1 MSGRKGEITP
11 WAWVSTLYFAEAMPY
26 VAVMTLSVL
35 MYKVMGI
42 SNSEIAFYTSW
53 LYLPWVIKP
62 LWSPF
67 VDLFRTKRWW
77 IIATE
82 ALIAVGLA
90 CVAFTLPGAWFFR
103 LSLAFFWL
111 TAFVSATHDIAADG
125 FYMLALT
132 PHQQAFYVGIRST
145 FYRIATIAAQ
155 GGLVAVAWAIGE
167 SGVSVAMSWA
177 IVMGI
182 ISACFFI
189 FAVYHSRVLPR
200 PAIDRP
206 AEGITVRNAGKEFL
220 RTFATFFRKPQAL
233 AGILFMLLYR
243 VPEAQLVKLINPFL
257 VDGRDAGGLGLSTGE
272 VGLVYGTV
280 GVIGLTVGGIVGGIV
295 TARGGLKNGFGL
307 WHGVYLSHV
316 PHSAIWHGRSLH
328 RLLQYV
334 PA

>member
-1 MSGRKGEITP
+1 
-11 WAWVSTLYFAEAMPY
+11 
-26 VAVMTLSVL
+26 
-35 MYKVMGI
+35 
-42 SNSEIAFYTSW
+42 
-53 LYLPWVIKP
+53 
-62 LWSPF
+62 
-67 VDLFRTKRWW
+67 
-77 IIATE
+77 
-82 ALIAVGLA
+82 
-90 CVAFTLPGAWFFR
+90 
-103 LSLAFFWL
+103 
-111 TAFVSATHDIAADG
+111 
-125 FYMLALT
+125 
-132 PHQQAFYVGIRST
+132 
-145 FYRIATIAAQ
+145 
-155 GGLVAVAWAIGE
+155 
-167 SGVSVAMSWA
+167 MSWA